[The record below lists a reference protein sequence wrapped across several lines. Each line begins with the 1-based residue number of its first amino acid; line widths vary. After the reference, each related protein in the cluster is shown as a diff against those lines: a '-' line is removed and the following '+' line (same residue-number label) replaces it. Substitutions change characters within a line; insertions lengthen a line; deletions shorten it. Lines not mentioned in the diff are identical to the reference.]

1 MTKNTMFLWFVLIIL
16 SILRMATQDIAL
28 FLQTTKFLSAGSI
41 YEKLISNQ
49 FWATIMW
56 IVAIP
61 SVRIGYELM
70 GAILSSMVGILF
82 LFMGQLVTNYILQIK
97 STIDDYLAILVIIIG
112 LAISNYQIF
121 G

>member
-1 MTKNTMFLWFVLIIL
+1 MTKNTMFLWFALIIL
-16 SILRMATQDIAL
+16 AIIQMATQDLAL
-28 FLQTTKFLSAGSI
+28 FLQTTKYLKSASI
-41 YEKLISNQ
+41 YEKLISNE

-56 IVAIP
+56 MVAIP
-61 SVRIGYELM
+61 GVRIGYTLM
-70 GAILSSMVGILF
+70 GAILSNMVGILF

-97 STIDDYLAILVIIIG
+97 STLDDYLAIVVIIFG